1 MGRRPPRHGDPR
13 ARGCDHCFAGRDRH
27 FCDPDTSTGG
37 TAASLFGGIIAFDSV
52 GLVLMSALGAGASRQ
67 TLVVSVTTQWG
78 LFLPIAYLLV
88 AVGGFGLLEIWIAN
102 AGYRLIQAS
111 LYTAMWRRG
120 AWRTLK
126 V

>member
-1 MGRRPPRHGDPR
+1 MLPLQ
-13 ARGCDHCFAGRDRH
+13 
-27 FCDPDTSTGG
+27 
-37 TAASLFGGIIAFDSV
+37 LFGGIVTFDSV
-52 GLVLMSALGAGASRQ
+52 GLVLMSALLGAGASRQ

-102 AGYRLIQAS
+102 ANYRLIQAS
-111 LYTAMWRRG
+111 LYAAMWRRG
-120 AWRTLK
+120 AWRTLT

>member
-1 MGRRPPRHGDPR
+1 MPNRIGVFG
-13 ARGCDHCFAGRDRH
+13 
-27 FCDPDTSTGG
+27 DPDTLEL
-37 TAASLFGGIIAFDSV
+37 AVLPLQLFGGIIAFDSV
-52 GLVLMSALGAGASRQ
+52 GLVLMNALLGAGASRQ

-120 AWRTLK
+120 AWRTLT